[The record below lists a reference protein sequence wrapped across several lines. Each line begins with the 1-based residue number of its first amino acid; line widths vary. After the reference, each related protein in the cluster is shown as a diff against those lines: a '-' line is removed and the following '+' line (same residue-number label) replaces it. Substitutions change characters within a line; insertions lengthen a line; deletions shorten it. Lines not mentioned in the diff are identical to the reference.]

1 VRKATKELFHWNVGF
16 PGDEDNGSMAG
27 WYIFSAMGFYPV
39 CPTVPQYILGSPAV
53 KRCVIHTHKGTDFI
67 VNAKNNDYDK
77 VYWKD
82 MYLNGKSYSKV
93 FLTHSDIM
101 EGGQVDFTMNLADE
115 FNKLGLFD
123 KVKIAGKSLREYG
136 CTEFYNNYAIGINE
150 KPAEEV
156 PHNHIRL
163 YCHADPEIWTAAHNS
178 GAVSFSS
185 DVTVEEG
192 ALFPGYAYLS
202 GAEDATLYR
211 AGCTFVKTSSTANYG
226 MTSYGETDVESMEY
240 VQGHDGNSGYL
251 GVSLKGDDYLGD
263 GVQVEINQNYKHQ
276 FNSFISTIELNGM
289 KDKATYY
296 GLYNLGEKGKGYY
309 SFQVSISETELES
322 ITIPA
327 GTLFPARALNGL
339 PNANLLPSG
348 AYGYPLIVYRTQ
360 TTQTFYRNAEGKYV
374 SFDAYLASAKADV
387 QATYDK
393 KIADCFAEDVATLE
407 STLATAK
414 AALETATTIEDIDAA
429 YGAAK
434 SVYASVLT
442 KTEAV
447 AAATE
452 ELNAYKAEDGY
463 FRDAEKAQRDGFVVA
478 ATANFPTATTK
489 SALAD
494 IVTTAKAGIDA
505 LKTAAQYADEELAVV
520 KASAREEISG
530 YLAGTS
536 YLLEQAGAREYAI
549 ELGLTAVADARTEAE
564 IAAAVVTVKA
574 TIDGLETKESIVSSA
589 KAEVNGYKADVVYR
603 DAQASMRDG
612 MISDALFEIDAAT
625 TQENV
630 NKAVERA
637 KERIDTLKTDAELT
651 AEEKAAADEALA
663 VEKQMALDQIN
674 AVKAGVIYKEYT
686 TENQAKI
693 NTLYKAAKDQVANAL
708 TSEELSAAIA
718 EFTAELD
725 KLPKVE
731 KTDNGASSADSAN
744 PLMGCSSVAG
754 MSVMTA
760 LTVALGAVAFAKKR
774 KEN

>member
-1 VRKATKELFHWNVGF
+1 MRKFSKWILSALCAVFAFVGVATLQKSEEVTASAAVATEYQVVDSAIMATIGNEYI
-16 PGDEDNGSMAG
+16 PNGN
-27 WYIFSAMGFYPV
+27 FSL
-39 CPTVPQYILGSPAV
+39 YILIPEL
-53 KRCVIHTHKGTDFI
+53 
-67 VNAKNNDYDK
+67 
-77 VYWKD
+77 D
-82 MYLNGKSYSKV
+82 MGGKTGEV
-93 FLTHSDIM
+93 TFPLDM
-101 EGGQVDFTMNLADE
+101 AQE

-136 CTEFYNNYAIGINE
+136 CTGFYNNSAIGINE
-150 KPAEEV
+150 KPAEQV

-192 ALFPGYAYLS
+192 ALFPGYAYLN
-202 GAEDATLYR
+202 GDANATLYR
-211 AGCTFVKTSSTANYG
+211 AGCTFVKTASTANYG

-309 SFQVSISETELES
+309 SFQVSIPEGELET

-327 GTLFPARALNGL
+327 GTLFPARALNNL

-387 QATYDK
+387 QATYDAK
-393 KIADCFAEDVATLE
+393 VADCFAEDKATLDN
-407 STLATAK
+407 TVATAK
-414 AALETATTIEDIDAA
+414 AALESATSIADIDAA

-434 SVYASVLT
+434 AVYASVLT

-447 AAATE
+447 TAATE

-463 FRDAEKAQRDGFVVA
+463 FRDAEKAQRDGFVA
-478 ATANFPTATTK
+478 AAIANLPIATTK
-489 SALAD
+489 AALAD
-494 IVTTAKAGIDA
+494 IVSTAKASIDG
-505 LKTAAQYADEELAVV
+505 LKTAVQYADEELAIV
-520 KASAREEISG
+520 KAAAREEING
-530 YLAGTS
+530 YCADVA
-536 YLLEQAGAREYAI
+536 YLFEQNAARVAAI
-549 ELGLTAVADARTEAE
+549 NAGLTAVADARTEDE
-564 IAAAVVTVKA
+564 ITAAIATVTA
-574 TIDGLETKESIVSSA
+574 TIDGLETKESIVNAA
-589 KAEVNGYKADVVYR
+589 KAEVNAYKADVVYR
-603 DAQASMRDG
+603 DAQASMREG
-612 MISDALFEIDAAT
+612 MIAEALAEIDGAT

-630 NKAVERA
+630 NKAVARA
-637 KERIDTLKTDAELT
+637 KERMDTLKTDAELT
-651 AEEKAAADEALA
+651 AEEKEAADQALA

-674 AVKAGVIYKEYT
+674 AVKATVIYKDYT
-686 TENQAKI
+686 KENQAQI
-693 NTLYKAAKDQVANAL
+693 NTLYKAAKDKVANAL
-708 TSEELSAAIA
+708 TSEELTAAIA
-718 EFTAELD
+718 EFTAEIES
-725 KLPKVE
+725 LPKVE
-731 KTDNGASSADSAN
+731 KVDDTNPTDSAN
-744 PLMGCSSVAG
+744 PLMGCSSVVG
-754 MSVMTA
+754 MSAMTA

>member
-1 VRKATKELFHWNVGF
+1 MRKFSKRILSALCAVFAFVGVATLQKGEEVTASAAVATEYEVVDSAIMATIHNEYIPNGNFSLYIIIPEL
-16 PGDEDNGSMAG
+16 D
-27 WYIFSAMGFYPV
+27 MG
-39 CPTVPQYILGSPAV
+39 
-53 KRCVIHTHKGTDFI
+53 
-67 VNAKNNDYDK
+67 
-77 VYWKD
+77 
-82 MYLNGKSYSKV
+82 GK
-93 FLTHSDIM
+93 T
-101 EGGQVDFTMNLADE
+101 GQVDFTMNLADE

-136 CTEFYNNYAIGINE
+136 CTDFYNNYAIGINE
-150 KPAEEV
+150 KPAAEV

-163 YCHADPEIWTAAHNS
+163 YCHADPEIWSAAHNS

-202 GAEDATLYR
+202 GAEGATLYR

-226 MTSYGETDVESMEY
+226 MTSYGETDIESVEY

-251 GVSLKGDDYLGD
+251 GVSLKGDDYLGN
-263 GVQVEINQNYKHQ
+263 GEQVEINQNYKHQ
-276 FNSFISTIELNGM
+276 YNSFTSTIQLNGLN
-289 KDKATYY
+289 DKANYY

-339 PNANLLPSG
+339 PQANLLPSG
-348 AYGYPLIVYRTQ
+348 VYGYPVIVYRTQ
-360 TTQTFYRNAEGKYV
+360 TTQTFYKNAEGKYV

-387 QATYDK
+387 QATYDAK
-393 KIADCFAEDVATLE
+393 VADCFAEDKATLD
-407 STLATAK
+407 STVATAK
-414 AALETATTIEDIDAA
+414 AALEVATTIADIDAA

-434 SVYASVLT
+434 AVYASVLT

-447 AAATE
+447 TAATE

-463 FRDAEKAQRDGFVVA
+463 FRDAEKAQRDGFVA
-478 ATANFPTATTK
+478 AAIANLPTATTK

-494 IVTTAKAGIDA
+494 VVAGAKAQIDG
-505 LKTAAQYADEELAVV
+505 LKTAVQYADEELAIV
-520 KASAREEISG
+520 KAAAREEING
-530 YLAGTS
+530 YCADVA
-536 YLLEQAGAREYAI
+536 YLFEQDAARVAAI
-549 ELGLTAVADARTEAE
+549 NAGLTAVADARTEDE
-564 IAAAVVTVKA
+564 ITAAIATVKA
-574 TIDGLETKESIVSSA
+574 TVDALETKESIVNAA
-589 KAEVNGYKADVVYR
+589 KAEVNAYKADVVYR
-603 DAQASMRDG
+603 DAQASMREG
-612 MISDALFEIDAAT
+612 MIADALFEIDAAT

-630 NKAVERA
+630 NKAVARA
-637 KERIDTLKTDAELT
+637 KERMDTLKTDAELT
-651 AEEKAAADEALA
+651 AEEKEAADQALA
-663 VEKQMALDQIN
+663 AEKQMALDQIN
-674 AVKAGVIYKEYT
+674 AVKATVIFKDYT

-693 NTLYKAAKDQVANAL
+693 NTLYKAAKDKVANAL
-708 TSEELSAAIA
+708 TSEELTVAIA
-718 EFTAELD
+718 EFTAEIES
-725 KLPKVE
+725 LPKVE
-731 KTDNGASSADSAN
+731 KVDDTKPADSAN